1 MRVNRWMVLVIV
13 GLALLALFIDGFA
26 YVYRVASHQPL
37 TGPIIGRPN
46 LFGYEIFL
54 HKGLDLQGGTR
65 LELELS
71 HLGPGMSPAEA
82 QAKTVA
88 ILERRVNGL
97 GVSEAVVRTE
107 GRSRVLVELPGVN
120 LEEARAVLGKT
131 SHLTFWTWVP
141 GKAEQKDYEEID
153 VTNPA
158 NLPFAGYKPK
168 RVQGLDGGNFVRADR
183 DNDKT
188 TGLPIVDFNLDASG
202 AKAFDDVAREAFK
215 HPQGSPENA
224 VAIFLDRDMI
234 SNPSIRSD
242 AFGGKGQIS
251 GNFTPASAQQLAV
264 QLSSGSLPGKI
275 EIIQS
280 ASVGATLGAQTV
292 RVSLAAGVF
301 GLIVV
306 MLFMVAYYRV
316 PGLLAGLALLLYAG
330 VVLAVFK
337 VLGVVLTLA
346 GLAGFILSIGMA
358 VDANVLIFE
367 RLKEELRGG
376 RTLGAGMDMGVRRAW
391 PAIRDSNIST
401 AITCLV
407 LIFVPQLLGIEAG
420 LGLLKGFALTLLIGV
435 GISMFSAIVVTQTL
449 LQVVAGLRLARA
461 HRLYG
466 V

>member
-1 MRVNRWMVLVIV
+1 
-13 GLALLALFIDGFA
+13 
-26 YVYRVASHQPL
+26 
-37 TGPIIGRPN
+37 
-46 LFGYEIFL
+46 
-54 HKGLDLQGGTR
+54 
-65 LELELS
+65 
-71 HLGPGMSPAEA
+71 
-82 QAKTVA
+82 
-88 ILERRVNGL
+88 
-97 GVSEAVVRTE
+97 
-107 GRSRVLVELPGVN
+107 
-120 LEEARAVLGKT
+120 
-131 SHLTFWTWVP
+131 
-141 GKAEQKDYEEID
+141 
-153 VTNPA
+153 
-158 NLPFAGYKPK
+158 
-168 RVQGLDGGNFVRADR
+168 
-183 DNDKT
+183 
-188 TGLPIVDFNLDASG
+188 
-202 AKAFDDVAREAFK
+202 
-215 HPQGSPENA
+215 
-224 VAIFLDRDMI
+224 MI

-242 AFGGKGQIS
+242 AFGGQGQIS

-264 QLSSGSLPGKI
+264 QLSSGSLPGTI

-306 MLFMVAYYRV
+306 MLFMVTYYRV

-330 VVLAVFK
+330 IVLAVFK

-376 RTLGAGMDMGVRRAW
+376 RTLGAAMDMGVRRAW

-435 GISMFSAIVVTQTL
+435 AISMFSAIVVTQTL
-449 LQVVAGLRLARA
+449 LQVVAGVRVARTL
-461 HRLYG
+461 RLYG

>member
-1 MRVNRWMVLVIV
+1 
-13 GLALLALFIDGFA
+13 
-26 YVYRVASHQPL
+26 
-37 TGPIIGRPN
+37 
-46 LFGYEIFL
+46 
-54 HKGLDLQGGTR
+54 
-65 LELELS
+65 
-71 HLGPGMSPAEA
+71 MSDAEA
-82 QAKTVA
+82 QVKTVA

-97 GVSEAVVRTE
+97 GVSEALVRTE
-107 GRSRVLVELPGVN
+107 GRKRVLVELPGVN
-120 LEEARAVLGKT
+120 LEEARAVLGRT
-131 SHLTFWTWVP
+131 SHLSFWTWVP

-158 NLPFAGYKPK
+158 NLLPGYKPK
-168 RVQGLDGGNFVRADR
+168 KVPNLDGSNFVRADR
-183 DNDKT
+183 TYENQ
-188 TGLPIVDFNLDASG
+188 TGKPVVSFSLDPQG
-202 AKAFDDVAREAFK
+202 AKAFDDVAREAYK
-215 HPQGSPENA
+215 HPQGSPENR

-234 SNPSIRSD
+234 SNPQINAD
-242 AFGGKGQIS
+242 TFGGRGVIE
-251 GNFTPASAQQLAV
+251 GGFTPASAQQLAV
-264 QLSSGSLPGKI
+264 QLSSGSLPGQI

-306 MLFMVAYYRV
+306 MLFMVTYYRV
-316 PGLLAGLALLLYAG
+316 PGLLASLALLLYAG
-330 VVLAVFK
+330 IVLAVFK

-376 RTLGAGMDMGVRRAW
+376 RTLGAAMDMGVRRAW

-435 GISMFSAIVVTQTL
+435 AISMFSAIVVTQTL
-449 LQVVAGLRLARA
+449 LQVVAGVRLARA
-461 HRLYG
+461 LRLYG